1 MLELSFSIG
10 NSNEKF
16 NFDLVRVLQNTIPLF
31 IEKLGLIGACVL
43 KDTDQGLQ
51 VIYESSLV
59 ENPCFP
65 KSEIALEHIVG
76 TPDSAQIQSYQIIR
90 ESYTHRIFN
99 LNNFGIL
106 ILSGEKPLDSDLLSQ
121 LLPVISL
128 FEHECNLNVISDFLD
143 FSKIKSGQIT
153 LDKTDFNIH
162 ELCHKIFDFNKYRA
176 EEKKISFQCSVDP
189 AIQESINGDSVRLH
203 QVLNNLVSNAI
214 KFTNEG
220 SVELHC
226 KLISEDQDNSRIL
239 FVVEDTGI
247 GISPENQKSI
257 FNSFQQEDESITRT
271 NGGTGLGLPI
281 SRKWVELMGGELS
294 LESIKNQGSS
304 LFFTLNMPN
313 GSSVNHEKREPKVE
327 SRSALLTG
335 YRILVVE
342 DNKFNQC
349 VVQAMLQKWGAALV
363 IAEDGQQAVD
373 LLSAEKF
380 NLILMDIQMPV
391 MDGITAAKII
401 RNNLKLQTPILAIT
415 ANVVKG
421 IVETCEEAG
430 MQGYISKPFEEND
443 LREKIISII
452 RAGQEQR
459 EVSPPIIPETIV
471 TDTSRLS
478 KMVGN
483 DKLLLNRMILKFLEV
498 TPAYMKALSDAATSN
513 DHDAIGRMSH
523 KLKSSID
530 LVSADIL
537 RDLIKRI
544 NETSKSSG
552 ETRLLKEMIDEFS
565 RYFDLLVKQLDDIQ
579 RTN

>member
-1 MLELSFSIG
+1 M
-10 NSNEKF
+10 
-16 NFDLVRVLQNTIPLF
+16 T
-31 IEKLGLIGACVL
+31 
-43 KDTDQGLQ
+43 
-51 VIYESSLV
+51 
-59 ENPCFP
+59 
-65 KSEIALEHIVG
+65 
-76 TPDSAQIQSYQIIR
+76 
-90 ESYTHRIFN
+90 
-99 LNNFGIL
+99 
-106 ILSGEKPLDSDLLSQ
+106 
-121 LLPVISL
+121 
-128 FEHECNLNVISDFLD
+128 
-143 FSKIKSGQIT
+143 
-153 LDKTDFNIH
+153 
-162 ELCHKIFDFNKYRA
+162 
-176 EEKKISFQCSVDP
+176 
-189 AIQESINGDSVRLH
+189 
-203 QVLNNLVSNAI
+203 
-214 KFTNEG
+214 
-220 SVELHC
+220 LHC